1 MNFRNGFFAG
11 LLAALI
17 VGIYL
22 ARLWQPERQVALH
35 ATHLLSQIEN
45 KDWPAVTNLIAD
57 DYQDR
62 WGHDRALLLERLR
75 EVFRAMPNARI
86 AAADPAVHAERGK
99 GHWVAKVT
107 IAGAG
112 EFAAVIEER
121 VNALP
126 APFEME
132 WRRRSAKPWDWKLV
146 RVDNP
151 ALEISG
157 L

>member
-11 LLAALI
+11 LLVALI

-35 ATHLLSQIEN
+35 GEHLLSQIESKN
-45 KDWPAVTNLIAD
+45 WTAVSDLIAD
-57 DYQDR
+57 DYHDR
-62 WGHDRALLLERLR
+62 WGNDRALLLERLR
-75 EVFRAMPNARI
+75 GVFRAMPNARI
-86 AAADPAVHAERGK
+86 AVIDSVIRADNGK
-99 GHWVAKVT
+99 GDWSAKIT
-107 IAGAG
+107 ITGAG
-112 EFAAVIEER
+112 EFAAVMEER

-132 WRRRSAKPWDWKLV
+132 WRRRSAKPWDWKLL
-146 RVDNP
+146 RVENS